1 MRISWLVIL
10 LLWASILPEAHAATD
25 DEAAAEKQQ
34 PAILRWVGCGITRK
48 AFMTALAEAYE
59 KKYGVPIQVEGGGA
73 TRGIR
78 DVLAGEASLGGS
90 CRSPLPTNALE
101 SAISLYPIAWDA
113 LVVIVH
119 PDNPLEDISL
129 QQLHDLYAGKL
140 KYWDELD
147 DSMPHTKVR
156 LFTRQGKISGVGYT
170 LREKLFAD
178 TSVDFPADHV
188 FKSSGPLEKT
198 LEKDPWALAV
208 TGISSA
214 RKRNLKIVSLNGL
227 QPTYENIKSGNYLMY
242 RPLYLTYNP
251 TLPAYREVKKF
262 IRFAH
267 GREGRKIVRENGVV
281 PYLDAIGLLQVQT
294 GERNNLLEKVR
305 Q

>member
-1 MRISWLVIL
+1 MRHLWLTL
-10 LLWASILPEAHAATD
+10 LLL
-25 DEAAAEKQQ
+25 AAALQSAAEDAPAPATEKEQ
-34 PAILRWVGCGITRK
+34 ATILHWVGCGITRK
-48 AFMTALAEAYE
+48 AFMTALADAYQE
-59 KKYGVPIQVEGGGA
+59 KYGIPIQVEGGGA

-78 DVLAGEASLGGS
+78 DVLSGQASLGGS

-140 KYWDELD
+140 KYWDELN
-147 DSMPHTKVR
+147 SNMPHKPIR
-156 LFTRQGKISGVGYT
+156 LFTRKGKISGVGYT
-170 LREKLFAD
+170 LRQKLFAD
-178 TSVDFPADHV
+178 TSVDFPDAHV

-198 LEKDPWALAV
+198 LEKDPWAIAV

-227 QPTYENIKSGNYLMY
+227 QPTYENIQSGDYLMY
-242 RPLYLTYNP
+242 RPLYLTFNP

-267 GREGRKIVRENGVV
+267 SREGREIVRANGVV
-281 PYLDAIGLLQVQT
+281 PYLDAIDLLQIQT
-294 GERNNLLEKVR
+294 SERNNLLEKIR